1 MAPPHKIA
9 LILRCCDVI
18 FHTPQI
24 CIEKVF
30 FVIFANDKEVHMQK
44 VTKIRKICTK
54 VAQMEI

>member
-30 FVIFANDKEVHMQK
+30 FVIFANDKEVQ
-44 VTKIRKICTK
+44 TKTALLVIS
-54 VAQMEI
+54 